1 MDYKYIEQ
9 LLERYWNCQ
18 TTLEEE
24 RILRS
29 FFSQDDMPAQLLQ
42 YKSLFECESEIAEEK
57 LGDDFDARIMQM
69 VEQPKVVKLSR
80 LTFKQRIMP
89 LVKAV
94 AVVAV
99 IVTMG
104 NMLEDAISETPGH
117 TQMADTYVKTDEVD
131 SKFTVEN
138 AKQTA
143 STDSITLKTSNSIA
157 AKDTRNDNF

>member
-29 FFSQDDMPAQLLQ
+29 FFSQEDVPAQLLQ
-42 YKSLFECESEIAEEK
+42 YKDLFDCEKEIAEDK
-57 LGDDFDARIMQM
+57 LGEDFDAKMMQM
-69 VEQPKVVKLSR
+69 IEQPKTVRLGK

-89 LVKAV
+89 LIKAA

-99 IVTMG
+99 IVTIG
-104 NMLEDAISETPGH
+104 NMLEEAISENPGT
-117 TQMADTYVKTDEVD
+117 TQMADTYVKADEVE
-131 SKFTVEN
+131 STFTVED
-138 AKQTA
+138 AKKTA
-143 STDSITLKTSNSIA
+143 STDSLIMKMPNMVSA
-157 AKDTRNDNF
+157 E

>member
-29 FFSQDDMPAQLLQ
+29 FFSQEDMPAQLLQ
-42 YKSLFECESEIAEEK
+42 YKSLFECETEIAEEK
-57 LGDDFDARIMQM
+57 LGDEFDARIMQM
-69 VEQPKVVKLSR
+69 VKQPKSVKLAR

-99 IVTMG
+99 IITIG
-104 NMLEDAISETPGH
+104 NMFEDTLNDQPSQQTVS
-117 TQMADTYVKTDEVD
+117 DNYVKSEEVA
-131 SKFTVEN
+131 N
-138 AKQTA
+138 AYTLEEAPKTA
-143 STDSITLKTSNSIA
+143 SADSIA
-157 AKDTRNDNF
+157 AKQGTSLSAKETNK

>member
-29 FFSQDDMPAQLLQ
+29 FFSQEDVPAQLLQ
-42 YKSLFECESEIAEEK
+42 YKDLFDCEKEIAEDK
-57 LGDDFDARIMQM
+57 LGEDFDAKMMQM
-69 VEQPKVVKLSR
+69 IEQPKVVRLSR

-89 LVKAV
+89 LIKAV

-99 IVTMG
+99 SAAPIGPPAKKPMVVTG
-104 NMLEDAISETPGH
+104 KMLDKPASEELLSP
-117 TQMADTYVKTDEVD
+117 
-131 SKFTVEN
+131 
-138 AKQTA
+138 
-143 STDSITLKTSNSIA
+143 
-157 AKDTRNDNF
+157 

>member
-42 YKSLFECESEIAEEK
+42 YKCLFECESDFAEEK
-57 LGDDFDARIMQM
+57 LSDNFDAKIMQM
-69 VEQPKVVKLSR
+69 IEQPKVVKLSR

-99 IVTMG
+99 IATMG
-104 NMLEDAISETPGH
+104 NMLEEAISEAPDNS
-117 TQMADTYVKTDEVD
+117 QMAETYVKADEMS
-131 SKFTVEN
+131 SKFTIEN
-138 AKQTA
+138 TKQTA
-143 STDSITLKTSNSIA
+143 SADSVTLKNSIA